1 MNADVALSP
10 CLIKSRVSNTLFLL
24 VWMNVVLVSDTV
36 DVQFEE
42 AKVSLMYKT
51 FIEDFRGGFDSVD
64 QIRYCSPRSRRD
76 HLI

>member
-1 MNADVALSP
+1 
-10 CLIKSRVSNTLFLL
+10 
-24 VWMNVVLVSDTV
+24 MNVVLVSDTV

-51 FIEDFRGGFDSVD
+51 FIEDFRGGFESVD

>member
-24 VWMNVVLVSDTV
+24 LWMNVVLVS
-36 DVQFEE
+36 EE